1 MADQPERNGDGG
13 TGRPEETVEQ
23 ISLERK
29 EGPKMTEIEFEWEL
43 IYCDADPDSAKWW
56 YS

>member
-1 MADQPERNGDGG
+1 MAEQTERNGDGG